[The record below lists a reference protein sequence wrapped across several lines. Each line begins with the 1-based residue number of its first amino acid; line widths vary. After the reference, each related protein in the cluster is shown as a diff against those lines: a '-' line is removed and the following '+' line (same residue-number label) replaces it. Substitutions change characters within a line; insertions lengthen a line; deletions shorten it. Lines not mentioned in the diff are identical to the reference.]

1 MGATFTATNVYNTPT
16 EATVPTQTKPLGR
29 LALNDELTRQ
39 TLEASM
45 LEAYNATLRT
55 LLADGA
61 ITSQDMGRWDR
72 AHITIKLKTW
82 DVRK

>member
-1 MGATFTATNVYNTPT
+1 VATT
-16 EATVPTQTKPLGR
+16 TKPLGR
-29 LALNDELTRQ
+29 LALNDEITRQ
-39 TLEASM
+39 TLEDAM

-72 AHITIKLKTW
+72 AHVTIKLKSW
-82 DVRK
+82 DTPK